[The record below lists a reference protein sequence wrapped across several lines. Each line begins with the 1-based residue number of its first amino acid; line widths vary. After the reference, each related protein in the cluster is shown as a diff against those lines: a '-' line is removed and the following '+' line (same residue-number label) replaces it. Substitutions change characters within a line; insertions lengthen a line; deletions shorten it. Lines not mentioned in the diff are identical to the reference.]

1 MNNGKLVGKLGSF
14 WINYNIFHSKNY
26 FLRYK
31 NALAYYNAGVVDSR
45 VVGLAPSGRVFFSF
59 IGLQEQMGHHPMLEI
74 FEDRKKVFLEE
85 EKQAEG

>member
-1 MNNGKLVGKLGSF
+1 
-14 WINYNIFHSKNY
+14 
-26 FLRYK
+26 
-31 NALAYYNAGVVDSR
+31 
-45 VVGLAPSGRVFFSF
+45 LAPSGRVFFSF